1 MSIFC
6 IYHFLHRKMNHVS
19 NLVIIPHKK
28 RKKNPNKNKKERAM
42 SLQYDLKEAPDV
54 RKTGEQQPLYP
65 LIVTNACGVSTN
77 TLHSIPAS
85 HAKTTAA

>member
-1 MSIFC
+1 
-6 IYHFLHRKMNHVS
+6 MNHVS
-19 NLVIIPHKK
+19 NLVIILHKK

-77 TLHSIPAS
+77 TSHSIPAS
-85 HAKTTAA
+85 HAKTTTA

>member
-1 MSIFC
+1 
-6 IYHFLHRKMNHVS
+6 
-19 NLVIIPHKK
+19 
-28 RKKNPNKNKKERAM
+28 M

-77 TLHSIPAS
+77 TSHSIPAS
-85 HAKTTAA
+85 HAKTTTA